1 MHDFSP
7 LTAALVF
14 LTYVAVDVL
23 YALYVMAV
31 GRGKP
36 LAAACISSVLYSLL
50 AFGVV
55 TYSSNM
61 LYLVPLASGAFL
73 GTYLTVRFGPDGRG

>member
-1 MHDFSP
+1 MADFSP

-14 LTYVAVDVL
+14 ATYVAVDVL

-36 LAAACISSVLYSLL
+36 LSAALISAVLYSLL

-55 TYSSNM
+55 TYSANM
-61 LYLVPLASGAFL
+61 LYLVPLASGAFV
-73 GTYLTVRFGPDGRG
+73 GTYLTVRWGPRTGA